1 MFNSDQSIGDLQQLF
16 AEVKK
21 YLALQKQ
28 YTLLEVAEKLTI
40 LLSALIL
47 ILIIVILGMVA
58 LFYLSFTVAY
68 LLAPVLG
75 GVMLSFALITSLV
88 VLLMIGV
95 ISFRHTLIINPM
107 AKFIGHLFIPN
118 SNKKDEQPRS

>member
-75 GVMLSFALITSLV
+75 GVMLSFALITLLV

-118 SNKKDEQPRS
+118 SNKDEQPHS

>member
-75 GVMLSFALITSLV
+75 GVMLSFALITLLV

-118 SNKKDEQPRS
+118 SNN